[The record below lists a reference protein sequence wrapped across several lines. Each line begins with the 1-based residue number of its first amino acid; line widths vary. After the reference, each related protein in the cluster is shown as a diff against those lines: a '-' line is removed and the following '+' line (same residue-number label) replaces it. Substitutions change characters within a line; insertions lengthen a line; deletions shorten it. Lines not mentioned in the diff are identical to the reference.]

1 MSNSGKLPSRG
12 RLVAITGLILV
23 FGFLTTNLISFQIS
37 TRALKAI
44 ILQNELPLT
53 SSNIYAEIQTDL
65 LRPVF
70 VSSLMSN
77 DTLVKDWLLS
87 GEKDLASVTRYLEE
101 ISKKYD
107 VFTTFL
113 ISDKS
118 KKYYHFSGVIQD
130 VDEKNPD
137 DAWFFRAK
145 AMKEPYEINI
155 DTNKAL
161 NTGITIFVNYKVLDY
176 DGNFLAITGV
186 GLKLETVANIVERYR
201 GNQTRNIYFFDKTGK
216 ITVRSNGAL
225 VGDDNIL
232 TARGIST
239 IAPDVLKSENGY
251 YEYKRDGETFLLT
264 TRNIPE
270 LGWHVVVEQNE
281 ADALKELW
289 RSFYINLA
297 IGLIIVFFTI
307 ASVAYAIHI
316 YHNQLEEMAITDK
329 LTGLGNRQLF
339 DLALEQAIRMQRRA
353 ARPFSI
359 IIFDIDHF
367 KNVNDTRGHL
377 VGDEVIKKLVEA
389 AKRQIRNSD
398 VFCRWGGEEFIVL
411 ANDCPELQAM
421 DVAEKLRS
429 SIAMEALVEPDD
441 GLRATVSVGVTTYQ
455 SYDDMNSILR
465 RADAALYLAKDDG
478 RNCVKAV

>member
-1 MSNSGKLPSRG
+1 
-12 RLVAITGLILV
+12 
-23 FGFLTTNLISFQIS
+23 
-37 TRALKAI
+37 
-44 ILQNELPLT
+44 
-53 SSNIYAEIQTDL
+53 
-65 LRPVF
+65 
-70 VSSLMSN
+70 
-77 DTLVKDWLLS
+77 
-87 GEKDLASVTRYLEE
+87 
-101 ISKKYD
+101 
-107 VFTTFL
+107 
-113 ISDKS
+113 
-118 KKYYHFSGVIQD
+118 
-130 VDEKNPD
+130 
-137 DAWFFRAK
+137 
-145 AMKEPYEINI
+145 
-155 DTNKAL
+155 
-161 NTGITIFVNYKVLDY
+161 
-176 DGNFLAITGV
+176 
-186 GLKLETVANIVERYR
+186 
-201 GNQTRNIYFFDKTGK
+201 
-216 ITVRSNGAL
+216 
-225 VGDDNIL
+225 
-232 TARGIST
+232 
-239 IAPDVLKSENGY
+239 
-251 YEYKRDGETFLLT
+251 
-264 TRNIPE
+264 
-270 LGWHVVVEQNE
+270 
-281 ADALKELW
+281 
-289 RSFYINLA
+289 
-297 IGLIIVFFTI
+297 
-307 ASVAYAIHI
+307 
-316 YHNQLEEMAITDK
+316 MAITDK